1 MNTTHSY
8 RVYLLSCKHL
18 PQLKSVV
25 SLFLTIINIS
35 ICTHKFLKKKNKNG
49 RQDTWAPPP
58 RSTAAPLPLTS
69 ILGRVSP
76 RPLRPPSRG
85 TPSAAHARF
94 FPVCLCTQHVTLQG
108 PGTRGTR
115 GSAGRVALLLFVN
128 QKRHAVFRVQEI
140 LGKSLSL
147 CAQMNWLLK
156 TRIIGEKQLNLHLT
170 TYIRQ
175 TDV

>member
-1 MNTTHSY
+1 M
-8 RVYLLSCKHL
+8 
-18 PQLKSVV
+18 
-25 SLFLTIINIS
+25 
-35 ICTHKFLKKKNKNG
+35 
-49 RQDTWAPPP
+49 
-58 RSTAAPLPLTS
+58 
-69 ILGRVSP
+69 
-76 RPLRPPSRG
+76 
-85 TPSAAHARF
+85 
-94 FPVCLCTQHVTLQG
+94 
-108 PGTRGTR
+108 
-115 GSAGRVALLLFVN
+115 ALLLFVN

>member
-35 ICTHKFLKKKNKNG
+35 ICTHKFLKKKKKREARHMGAPASRHG
-49 RQDTWAPPP
+49 R
-58 RSTAAPLPLTS
+58 PLPLTS

-85 TPSAAHARF
+85 TPSAAHAGF

-156 TRIIGEKQLNLHLT
+156 TRIIGEKRLNLHLT